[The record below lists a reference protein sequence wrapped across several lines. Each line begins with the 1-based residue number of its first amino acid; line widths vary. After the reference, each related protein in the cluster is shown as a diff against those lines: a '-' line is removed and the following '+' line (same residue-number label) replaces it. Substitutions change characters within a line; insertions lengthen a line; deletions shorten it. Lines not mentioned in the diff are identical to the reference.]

1 MPEQSRTTIRVL
13 VVDDE
18 PGIRDA
24 YRQVLAESDVS
35 QEVEGFRELR
45 SRLFSRKE
53 PERSRAKA
61 RPHSTTFEPVFCDQA
76 PAAVAAVKEALAHNQ
91 PFAVVFLDMRM
102 PPGPDG
108 VWAAAQIR
116 ELDPAVEIVIC
127 TAYSDADPSD
137 IGGLVPPEDK
147 LSYLQKPF
155 HPHEVRQMTIALGSK
170 WRAERRIVKLAYFDT
185 LTGLPNREQSHNRL
199 VRALQAAQENDRTLA
214 VLYLDLDNF
223 KRVNDTLGH
232 AAGDELLRRVADRL
246 RNSLR
251 DRVDTAVPGAGAGPR
266 LGDIARLGGDE
277 FMVLL
282 PNMRSPADAGG
293 VAERLIEALRE
304 PMQLASNSLVVTA
317 SVGIAVYP
325 QDGTDAVTL
334 LRHADLAMYVAK
346 RRNPGTYAYYDASMN
361 AIALHRFTIE
371 DRLRGAL
378 ARNELS
384 LLYQPQFDVRT
395 ASVSGMEALLCWTSG
410 ELGVVSSAEFLPVA
424 EETGLI
430 HSIGAW
436 VLRTACLQAKTWRA
450 EGLPV
455 RRIAVNVSGRE
466 FALADYPAQV
476 ATIVRETGID
486 PALLELEISESVVMA
501 DEAWA
506 ERTINQLKQLG
517 VSLALDDFGIGY
529 SRFGRL
535 RNLAVD
541 RLKIGRSFVTSIT
554 EGGDDRAI
562 ASAIIAMSRSLHINV
577 IAEGVENF
585 PQLAFLQEQD
595 CQDAQGFLLSGP
607 LQAEEARRAPEALGR
622 ARRRLALA
630 TLQGAHRLRRP
641 SVPGEFSL
649 QSPRRHAR
657 CATAGKLCG
666 PRSPISSGTPLR
678 GARRR
683 RFCAPACTAVSVS
696 RPVPP
701 TNCSAMSSTA
711 RAGAST

>member
-1 MPEQSRTTIRVL
+1 MPELNQTTIRVL

-24 YRQVLAESDVS
+24 YRQVLAQSDVS

-45 SRLFSRKE
+45 SRLFKNT
-53 PERSRAKA
+53 PAKSRAKG
-61 RPHSTTFEPVFCDQA
+61 RSHSTTFEPVFCDQA

-108 VWAAAQIR
+108 VWAAAHIR

-170 WRAERRIVKLAYFDT
+170 WRAERRIVRLAYFDT

-199 VRALQAAQENDRTLA
+199 VRALQAAKENDGTLA

-232 AAGDELLRRVADRL
+232 TAGDELLRLVADRL

-251 DRVDTAVPGAGAGPR
+251 DRVDTAIPGAGAGAR

-282 PNMRSPADAGG
+282 PSIRHAADAGG

-304 PMQLASNSLVVTA
+304 PMQLDANSLAVTP

-346 RRNPGTYAYYDASMN
+346 RRSPGTYAYYDASMN

-395 ASVSGMEALLCWTSG
+395 AGVSGMEALLRWSSA
-410 ELGVVSSAEFLPVA
+410 ELGVVGNAEFLPVA

-430 HSIGAW
+430 LPIGAW
-436 VLRTACLQAKTWRA
+436 MLRTACLQAKSWRA
-450 EGLPV
+450 EGLAV
-455 RRIAVNVSGRE
+455 QRIAVNVSARQ
-466 FALADYPAQV
+466 FALAEYPSQV
-476 ATIVRETGID
+476 GAILQETGLD
-486 PALLELEISESVVMA
+486 PAMLELEISESVVMA
-501 DEAWA
+501 DESWA
-506 ERTINQLKQLG
+506 ERTINQLKKLG
-517 VSLALDDFGIGY
+517 VSLAIDDFGIGY
-529 SRFGRL
+529 SRLGRL
-535 RNLAVD
+535 RNFAVD
-541 RLKIGRSFVTSIT
+541 RLKIAGSFVTS
-554 EGGDDRAI
+554 GDDRAI
-562 ASAIIAMSRSLHINV
+562 ASAIIAMSRSLRINV
-577 IAEGVENF
+577 TAEGVENY

-607 LQAEEARRAPEALGR
+607 LPAEEARALLKRSGECGEGSR
-622 ARRRLALA
+622 SQRFKALI
-630 TLQGAHRLRRP
+630 G
-641 SVPGEFSL
+641 
-649 QSPRRHAR
+649 
-657 CATAGKLCG
+657 
-666 PRSPISSGTPLR
+666 
-678 GARRR
+678 
-683 RFCAPACTAVSVS
+683 
-696 RPVPP
+696 
-701 TNCSAMSSTA
+701 
-711 RAGAST
+711 